1 MADPVIQMTDVTV
14 VHSRA
19 PGVPLVTGVNW
30 RVEEGECWVVTGLQG
45 SGKTALIETAAG
57 LHPYPTGEVQ
67 IFGQRVHGT
76 EGEGAEEVR
85 RRVGVVFDGHGRLF
99 GSQTVLEN
107 VALPLCYHRNRSWEE
122 VGEEVM
128 GLLQLLGLE
137 TLAGQLAGR
146 LARAWAHRVALARAL
161 VQRPGLLLVDNPLT
175 GMDPSHARWW
185 RAFLGRLLVGL
196 PELGGVP
203 MTLVLA
209 TDEPRALLGLGRKF
223 AVTHAGRWRCMG
235 DRQEFE
241 RCNDPELRGL
251 LYDEE

>member
-19 PGVPLVTGVNW
+19 PGVPLVSGVNW
-30 RVEEGECWVVTGLQG
+30 QVEAGECWVVTGLQG

-57 LHPYPTGEVQ
+57 LHPYPVGEVQ
-67 IFGQRVHGT
+67 VFGQRVHGT
-76 EGEGAEEVR
+76 EGDGVEEVR

-107 VALPLCYHRNRSWEE
+107 VALPLCYHRNQSWDA

-128 GLLQLLGLE
+128 GLLRVLGLE
-137 TLAGQLAGR
+137 SLAGQSAGR
-146 LARAWAHRVALARAL
+146 LGRAWAHRVALARAL
-161 VQRPGLLLVDNPLT
+161 IQRPGLLLVDNPLT
-175 GMDPSHARWW
+175 GMDPFHSRWW
-185 RAFLGRLLVGL
+185 RGFLGRLLAGI
-196 PELGGVP
+196 PELGGAP

-241 RCNDPELRGL
+241 RCEDPELREL
-251 LYDEE
+251 LYDED